1 MNQDLKFVIFL
12 GLLIVS
18 VGYFYY
24 FSLFRYSDNDVSTT
38 QMYIEPIYQDFD
50 SMISE
55 INTDENEEIKL
66 VVRNLENQ
74 AMDYEIVEKTDGEEF
89 VYLAHLHLEPGQE
102 WSITRGISNG
112 SSDNPLKTTFYAYR
126 SIDLSKPYREVYF
139 WNGE

>member
-102 WSITRGISNG
+102 WSITRGISNVG
-112 SSDNPLKTTFYAYR
+112 MGNNLITFSAR
-126 SIDLSKPYREVYF
+126 ISRHK
-139 WNGE
+139 N